1 LLSRS
6 AARQHRMP
14 LEPHGE
20 DTATRTAAG
29 PLFPIWGTTVFRVTL
44 VVVALTVL
52 AIPSALWAWE
62 RTPYVAGTG
71 DPKAQPVKFDH
82 RHHVR
87 DNGIPCLYCH
97 RDAERSSSAGMPA
110 VSLCMGCHAQ
120 VWTSSPELAEVRR
133 AYFDQ
138 IPLAWERVSRLPDFV
153 FFDHASHVTRGVGC
167 VTCHGRVDLMA
178 EVYAV
183 SPFTMDFCLDCHR
196 SPEKSLR
203 PQDKETDME
212 WVPNRSTQAAELT
225 FLAQHPVHP
234 GTDCTSCHR

>member
-1 LLSRS
+1 MLRS
-6 AARQHRMP
+6 VRRNRMP

-20 DTATRTAAG
+20 DTANRMAAG
-29 PLFPIWGTTVFRVTL
+29 PLFPIWSTTVFRAAL
-44 VVVALTVL
+44 VVAALMGL

-71 DPKAQPVKFDH
+71 GPKSQPVKFDH

-97 RDAERSSSAGMPA
+97 RDAERSSSAGVPA

-120 VWTSSPELAEVRR
+120 VWASSPELAEVRR
-133 AYFDQ
+133 AYFERT
-138 IPLAWERVSRLPDFV
+138 PLAWQRVSRLPDFV
-153 FFDHASHVTRGVGC
+153 FFDHASHVTHGVGC

-203 PQDKETDME
+203 PLDKETDME
-212 WVPNRSTQAAELT
+212 WVPNRGTEAIETA
-225 FLAQHPVHP
+225 FLAKHPVHP